1 MVCQPVENEAC
12 GDRETSLVVF
22 YGHCSTWL
30 VQLCHHVTALLCYL
44 MKTAS
49 CMCLSLISPQTCDL
63 FEEAAAPSVNTRK
76 GTQQQSKSQRV
87 NVAFSLLPCMLSVIN
102 GVCVANCTASLAF
115 TCRWPWRKCQ
125 WRNVITSLDLTGK

>member
-1 MVCQPVENEAC
+1 MVCQSVENEAC

-22 YGHCSTWL
+22 YGQCSTWL
-30 VQLCHHVTALLCYL
+30 VQLCHHVMALLCYL

-49 CMCLSLISPQTCDL
+49 CVCLSLISPQTCDL

-87 NVAFSLLPCMLSVIN
+87 NVAFSLLLRMLSVIN
-102 GVCVANCTASLAF
+102 GVCVSNCTASLAF
-115 TCRWPWRKCQ
+115 TCRWPWRKRQ